1 MSGSTLPFFLQTFH
15 WPDGRPLAGGKAWFY
30 VAGSTSIPKP
40 VYFDKEQTIVLTQ
53 PLVMDATGTLPQ
65 YFGEDGYYKIL
76 ITTPTDVLLHTRDDI
91 SGYSLGTGAG
101 VDSFQVKT
109 TAVDTAPDYLRNK
122 VIDTPSV
129 KWSISNSGGAVSLQA
144 DVDTANILD
153 GRIKTDSSD
162 VLSYLESKLAN
173 TASINLS
180 VNTSTHKLE
189 AYYVGPVGI
198 PATGGVFTGPVS
210 FTNQNTV
217 FKDIT
222 TEKITASG
230 DITTEGD
237 VESTNTITNHVNTE
251 TITLRN
257 TTTPG
262 MLSNDAGGNVI
273 SIPGLPFQ
281 VKHSETDAHAGY
293 LGAKLRAGTGIT
305 INTTEDGV
313 NGTVMHINTQLY
325 NGVLVLAKTV
335 NAAYTTTTTPVDI
348 LQVSV
353 SSSWGSYTIV
363 QNTTRPG
370 YMYRL
375 TIKFPSSTAA
385 FLLDIALSSITGGGV
400 VPNIPIPAG
409 ASQIEF
415 DVLFTSIA
423 YGTNTEYSYT
433 IISSASPYIHMA
445 PGGGWGVWDT
455 TQPMVFTAKA
465 HHIGATASTITPY
478 ATLWKM

>member
-15 WPDGRPLAGGKAWFY
+15 YPDGRPLAGGKAWFY

-40 VYFDKEQTIVLTQ
+40 VYFDKDQTVVLTQ
-53 PLVMDATGTLPQ
+53 PLIMDSTGTLPQ
-65 YFGEDGYYKIL
+65 YFGEDGFYKIL
-76 ITTPTDVLLHTRDDI
+76 ITTPQDVLLHTRDDI
-91 SGYSLGTGAG
+91 SGYSLGAGAG
-101 VDSFQVKT
+101 TDSYQVKT
-109 TAVDTAPDYLRNK
+109 TAPDTAPDYLSNK
-122 VIDTPSV
+122 FVDTPSV
-129 KWSISNSGGAVSLQA
+129 KWSISNSGGAVSMQA
-144 DVDTANILD
+144 AVDTANILD
-153 GRIKTDSSD
+153 GRMKNDAGDT
-162 VLSYLESKLAN
+162 LGYLDSKLAN
-173 TASINLS
+173 TSTIELG

-210 FTNQNTV
+210 FTNPTTV
-217 FKDIT
+217 FKDIV
-222 TEKITASG
+222 TEKITSSG
-230 DITTEGD
+230 NIVTTGD

-251 TITLRN
+251 TLTLRN
-257 TTTPG
+257 TTVPG
-262 MLSNDAGGNVI
+262 MLTNDAGGNVI
-273 SIPGLPFQ
+273 SVPGMPFQ
-281 VKHSETDAHAGY
+281 VKHSEYDTNAGY
-293 LGAKLRAGTGIT
+293 LGAKIRAGTGIT

-375 TIKFPSSTAA
+375 TIKFPTSTAA

-400 VPNIPIPAG
+400 IPNIPIPAG
-409 ASQIEF
+409 ASQIDF

-433 IISSASPYIHMA
+433 IISAAAPYIHMS
-445 PGGGWGVWDT
+445 PGGGWGAWDT

-465 HHIGATASTITPY
+465 HHVGGTASTITPY